1 MAGLYLHIPFCK
13 KRCSYCDFHFVT
25 NFQKHRE
32 ALILTMSKEIELR
45 KNELT
50 ERIDSIYFG
59 GGTPSLLEK
68 HEFELLLN
76 SISSNYS
83 VGDNIEITIEAN
95 PDDCSELKLQ
105 DWINLGIN
113 RLSIGLQSFK
123 DGELEWM
130 NRSHTTEQ
138 GISAVKNAQKAGFS
152 NISIDLIYGLPELN
166 KEEWLI
172 SLKNAVALNP
182 SHISA
187 YCLTVEP
194 KTALHKWTSIGR
206 FNPLDEEIQNEQFED
221 LILFLEKHSYEQYE
235 ISNFA
240 KNQSYAKHNTA
251 YWEGKK
257 YLGFGPSAHSYD
269 RINRRWNIS
278 NNSVYCKNVGLNS
291 LWYQQ
296 EELSKE
302 DQWNELFLTGFR
314 TKWGVN
320 KKSIE
325 LLGGLNDSEQK
336 MLSKFISLGLLINTN
351 TSWILTFE
359 GKKQAD
365 GLASEMFRLNN
376 N

>member
-1 MAGLYLHIPFCK
+1 
-13 KRCSYCDFHFVT
+13 
-25 NFQKHRE
+25 
-32 ALILTMSKEIELR
+32 MSKEIELR

-221 LILFLEKHSYEQYE
+221 LIFFLEKHNYEQYE

-278 NNSVYCKNVGLNS
+278 NNSVYCKNMGLNS

-296 EELSKE
+296 EELTKE

>member
-1 MAGLYLHIPFCK
+1 
-13 KRCSYCDFHFVT
+13 
-25 NFQKHRE
+25 
-32 ALILTMSKEIELR
+32 MSKEIELR

-130 NRSHTTEQ
+130 NRSHTTKQ

-172 SLKNAVALNP
+172 SLKNAIALNP

-194 KTALHKWTSIGR
+194 KTALHKWASIGR

-221 LILFLEKHSYEQYE
+221 LILFLEKHNYEQYE

-278 NNSVYCKNVGLNS
+278 NNSIYCKNMGLNS
-291 LWYQQ
+291 LWYQL
-296 EELSKE
+296 EELTQE

-320 KKSIE
+320 KKSIK